1 MDVPADAARYLPR
14 VSRAGA
20 GLALSGGGFRATLFH
35 LGALRRLNEYGLLA
49 GLDTI
54 VGVSGGSIALAALA
68 VGWPPPPASSGG
80 RAAETGAGRGGA
92 DAAAPAPIAD
102 FDRRIAQ
109 PLRDFTARNIRSGP
123 LFRAF
128 LPWNLLR
135 GRSNTD
141 LLAAQYRRLTL
152 GRQLPSLPVRPRF
165 YFAATDLAFGVDW
178 RFERDRI
185 GDYAAGHA
193 APHGANADLS
203 RAVAASSA
211 FPPYFSPLRA
221 RVSPRELH
229 GGSVHPGPARDRDA
243 RGLRLADGGVYD
255 NLGLEPIWRDH
266 ALLLVSDGGAPF
278 AFAPDRG
285 TWLSQI
291 RRDVAVMANQTTAVR
306 KRWLIASF
314 LAGQMHGAYWGIASA
329 AAHYQP
335 GAPGY
340 SADLAANVIAAIRTD
355 LDAFSPAEAAVLQNH
370 GYSLADA
377 ALRSHLSN
385 LLPAPLPPFAW
396 PYPEWRDEAKVRA
409 ALAKSWQQTVFG
421 RPTYTPGPPPARAAS
436 TQA

>member
-1 MDVPADAARYLPR
+1 MDVPAGATSYLPR

-35 LGALRRLNEYGLLA
+35 LGALRRLNEYGLLG

-68 VGWPPPPASSGG
+68 IGWPSTPPGG
-80 RAAETGAGRGGA
+80 GGGTAQTRGGA
-92 DAAAPAPIAD
+92 GEAGAAAQAPIAD

-109 PLRDFTARNIRSGP
+109 PLRDFTARNIRTGP
-123 LFRAF
+123 LLGAF
-128 LPWNLLR
+128 LPWNLLS

-152 GRQLPSLPVRPRF
+152 DRQLPSLPARPRF
-165 YFAATDLAFGVDW
+165 CFAATDLAFGVDW
-178 RFERDRI
+178 RYERDRI
-185 GDYAAGHA
+185 GDYAAGYGE
-193 APHGANADLS
+193 PRGANAALS
-203 RAVAASSA
+203 RAVAGSSA
-211 FPPYFSPLRA
+211 FPPCFSPLRP
-221 RVSPRELH
+221 RVSPQELH
-229 GGSVHPGPARDRDA
+229 GGSVHPGPARDRDI
-243 RGLRLADGGVYD
+243 RGLRLVDGGVYD

-266 ALLLVSDGGAPF
+266 ALVLVSDGGAPF
-278 AFAPDRG
+278 AFAPDAG
-285 TWLSQI
+285 NWLGQI

-306 KRWLIASF
+306 KRWLISSF

-329 AAHYQP
+329 AAHYQN

-340 SADLAANVIAAIRTD
+340 SADLVANVIAAIRTD

-377 ALRSHLSN
+377 ALRAHLSHK
-385 LLPAPLPPFAW
+385 LPAQLPPFTW
-396 PYPEWRDEAKVRA
+396 PYPDWRDEAKVRS
-409 ALAKSWQQTVFG
+409 ALARSWQQTFFG
-421 RPTYTPGPPPARAAS
+421 RSTYTPAPPPARAQSA
-436 TQA
+436 QA